1 MSAHQWRKA
10 QESLVSLERNN
21 VASVDSIVRYEWKPV
36 LLSFFFT
43 VSDLFQ
49 VTYHFN
55 ISHRGGMDANENLR
69 SQFSS
74 AVSSSLD
81 VFDAAN
87 ASLLTSIDCE
97 FY

>member
-21 VASVDSIVRYEWKPV
+21 VASVDSIVRYDFHRDK
-36 LLSFFFT
+36 S
-43 VSDLFQ
+43 VSDLFR
-49 VTYHFN
+49 VTYRFKSLN
-55 ISHRGGMDANENLR
+55 RGGMDATENLR

-87 ASLLTSIDCE
+87 GSLLTSIDRE
-97 FY
+97 

>member
-21 VASVDSIVRYEWKPV
+21 VASVDSIVRYDFHRDK
-36 LLSFFFT
+36 T
-43 VSDLFQ
+43 ISDLFQ
-49 VTYHFN
+49 VTSHFN
-55 ISHRGGMDANENLR
+55 LSHGVFNRGGMDANENLR

-87 ASLLTSIDCE
+87 GSLLTSIDRE
-97 FY
+97 

>member
-21 VASVDSIVRYEWKPV
+21 VASVDSIVRYDLRIDKPILFFHRFSFV
-36 LLSFFFT
+36 SSHLSLQF
-43 VSDLFQ
+43 L
-49 VTYHFN
+49 N
-55 ISHRGGMDANENLR
+55 RGGMDANENLR
-69 SQFSS
+69 TKFSS

-87 ASLLTSIDCE
+87 SSLLTSIDRE
-97 FY
+97 